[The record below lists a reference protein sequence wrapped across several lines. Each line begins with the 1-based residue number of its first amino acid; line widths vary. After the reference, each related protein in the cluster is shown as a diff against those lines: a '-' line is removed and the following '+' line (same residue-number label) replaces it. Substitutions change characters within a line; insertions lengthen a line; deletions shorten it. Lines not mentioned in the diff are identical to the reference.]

1 MTKNIL
7 ILDKN
12 HPILRKSLESIGF
25 QCDTD
30 YTSSKEEIEK
40 TIKPYIGIIIRSRF
54 KIDSQFIDAAT
65 SLQFI
70 ARVGAGLESIDVAYA
85 SKKNIQLI
93 SAPEGNRNAVGEHT
107 LALLLALF
115 NKINKADN
123 EIKNGKW
130 LREAN
135 RGLELDGKTV
145 GIIGYGNMGK
155 SFAKKLRG
163 FDVNVICYD
172 IKKGVEDENCHQ
184 VSLQQLQKEA
194 DVVSLHTPH
203 NKESYKMV
211 NTSFIQAFSKSFH
224 LINTARGSV
233 VVTEDIVAALKH
245 GKISGV
251 ALDVLEY
258 EKTSFENIFEAHSLP
273 AAFKYLIN
281 SNKVILT
288 PHVAGWTEESAIKL
302 AQTIVDKIIKLNLIV
317 GR

>member
-1 MTKNIL
+1 LTKKIL

-40 TIKPYIGIIIRSRF
+40 TIKHYTGIIIRSRF

-70 ARVGAGLESIDVAYA
+70 ARVGAGLESIDVVYA

-123 EIKNGKW
+123 EIKNGRW

-135 RGLELDGKTV
+135 RGIELDGKTV

-155 SFAKKLRG
+155 SFAKKLCG
-163 FDVNVICYD
+163 FDVNVICFD
-172 IKKGVEDENCHQ
+172 IKKGVADENCQQ
-184 VSLQQLQKEA
+184 VSLKQLQKEA

-211 NTSFIQAFSKSFH
+211 DTSFIQDFSKSFH
-224 LINTARGSV
+224 LLNTARGSAI
-233 VVTEDIVAALKH
+233 VTEDLVAALKN
-245 GKISGV
+245 GKIAGA

-258 EKTSFENIFEAHSLP
+258 EKTSFENIFESHSLP
-273 AAFKYLIN
+273 IAFEYLIN

-288 PHVAGWTEESAIKL
+288 PHVAGWTEESTIKL
-302 AQTIVDKIIKLNLIV
+302 AQTIVDKIIKLNLFT
-317 GR
+317 